1 MISNHVSKL
10 KRESLY
16 KYSKMIERVDPRVRS
31 QEQQFL
37 HECAWDLLLDVINSK
52 SNVNMGT
59 DRILARHKKSLNKL
73 GLLPGKHK
81 YHTYNVLRQYLR
93 CSDGSGYSVLMSTLN
108 RRGLLP
114 RLELGQK

>member
-1 MISNHVSKL
+1 MIVNNIL
-10 KRESLY
+10 KENFC
-16 KYSKMIERVDPRVRS
+16 KCNKMKERVDLKMRS
-31 QEQQFL
+31 QDQQFL
-37 HECAWDLLLDVINSK
+37 HECAWNLLLDVINSK
-52 SNVNMGT
+52 SYINTGT
-59 DRILARHKKSLNKL
+59 DRILARHKKNLNKL

-81 YHTYNVLRQYLR
+81 YQTYNVLRQYLH